1 MVRYEL
7 AGCHVRYTGT
17 STTFMI
23 GKSRI
28 YLVSESVPLN
38 SEGHGLTAEDPPR
51 VPSFYSGLLTA
62 VECDAGTRAGNLG

>member
-1 MVRYEL
+1 
-7 AGCHVRYTGT
+7 
-17 STTFMI
+17 MI

-38 SEGHGLTAEDPPR
+38 SEGHGLAAEDPPR